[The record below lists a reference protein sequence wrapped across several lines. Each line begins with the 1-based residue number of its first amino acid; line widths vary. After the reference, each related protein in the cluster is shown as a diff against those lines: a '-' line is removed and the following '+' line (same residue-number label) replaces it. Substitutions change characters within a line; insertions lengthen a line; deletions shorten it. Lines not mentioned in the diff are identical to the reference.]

1 VCLAHYILYS
11 SLSMLMLCRTAL
23 HKLKASSSSSNAT
36 AAAGD
41 GDSSTSRTY
50 LPVLPHSYKRTF
62 DHDHLMKR
70 RKRLIQFL
78 EVCTA

>member
-1 VCLAHYILYS
+1 
-11 SLSMLMLCRTAL
+11 MLILCRTAL
-23 HKLKASSSSSNAT
+23 HKLKASSASTSTA

-41 GDSSTSRTY
+41 GDSSSAKTY

-78 EVCTA
+78 TVHCVTVTL